1 MAFIMVR
8 ILCQLRSGKA
18 QCFMKNFLKFGKW
31 WDEKNLNTQC
41 WNSKKCRPK
50 IIISNKN
57 PPFPTTT
64 HRESE
69 NNQPTSTDSSRWRIL
84 WWWRMFG
91 WPRRLQKS
99 TFFFVG
105 KQWAFWSMKNVQT
118 PYFLYMFLFSR
129 FVLGMK
135 PSTFGDFLDDTDFFS
150 ESFFLELML
159 NLGDSM
165 CICTLVRFRV

>member
-1 MAFIMVR
+1 
-8 ILCQLRSGKA
+8 
-18 QCFMKNFLKFGKW
+18 
-31 WDEKNLNTQC
+31 
-41 WNSKKCRPK
+41 
-50 IIISNKN
+50 
-57 PPFPTTT
+57 
-64 HRESE
+64 
-69 NNQPTSTDSSRWRIL
+69 
-84 WWWRMFG
+84 
-91 WPRRLQKS
+91 
-99 TFFFVG
+99 
-105 KQWAFWSMKNVQT
+105 MKNVQT